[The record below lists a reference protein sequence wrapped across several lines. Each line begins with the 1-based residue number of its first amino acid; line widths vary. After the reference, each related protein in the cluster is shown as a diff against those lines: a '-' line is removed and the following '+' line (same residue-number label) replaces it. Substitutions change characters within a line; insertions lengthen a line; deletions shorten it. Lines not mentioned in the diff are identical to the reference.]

1 MVSLDR
7 EKRGQ
12 FNMLRSVSHLEAD
25 LALLKTIDKRH
36 PLISAPSGK
45 DQKYADDVLYALLGL
60 TANCDI
66 VAFRR
71 QFAKEKFQKA
81 QAETL
86 RERFARYI
94 AKVDIEKAIDIK
106 HLIDEISKGLL
117 LFIAALD
124 WPIDEDIFPGEIELV
139 LVEGDKFNIQLTAEA
154 ITTRETAAKLKKEQE
169 EAERKR
175 LEADAAEKL
184 RKEQEDAERK
194 KLEAETAAKAL
205 KEKEAVLDEKESE
218 LSDKEEGLED
228 KEADLDEKE
237 SELAEKAAELAVKEA
252 DLENKA
258 TIEKKSVSK
267 KKSTPK

>member
-1 MVSLDR
+1 MISLDR
-7 EKRGQ
+7 EKRGH
-12 FNMLRSVSHLEAD
+12 FNMLRSVAHLEAD
-25 LALLKTIDKRH
+25 LALLKTIDSRH
-36 PLISAPSGK
+36 PLVSAPSGK
-45 DQKYADDVLYALLGL
+45 DQRYADDVLYALLGL

-71 QFAKEKFQKA
+71 QFAKEKLQKA
-81 QAETL
+81 QAKTL
-86 RERFARYI
+86 KERFTRYI
-94 AKVDIEKAIDIK
+94 AKIDVKKAIDIK

-117 LFIAALD
+117 LEVAALD
-124 WPIDEDIFPGEIELV
+124 WPVNEDVFPGEIELDPV
-139 LVEGDKFNIQLTAEA
+139 DSDKFNIQLTAEA
-154 ITTRETAAKLKKEQE
+154 ITTREAAAKLKKEQE

-175 LEADAAEKL
+175 L
-184 RKEQEDAERK
+184 DAE
-194 KLEAETAAKAL
+194 AAAKAL

-237 SELAEKAAELAVKEA
+237 NELAEKAAELAVKEA

-258 TIEKKSVSK
+258 AIEKKSVSK

>member
-7 EKRGQ
+7 EKRGH
-12 FNMLRSVSHLEAD
+12 FNMLRSVTHLEAD
-25 LALLKTIDKRH
+25 LALLKTIDSRH
-36 PLISAPSGK
+36 PLVSAPSGK
-45 DQKYADDVLYALLGL
+45 DQRYADDVLYALLGL

-71 QFAKEKFQKA
+71 QFAKEKLQKA

-86 RERFARYI
+86 KEHFARYI
-94 AKVDIEKAIDIK
+94 AKIDVKKAIDIK

-117 LFIAALD
+117 LEVAALD
-124 WPIDEDIFPGEIELV
+124 WPVNEDVFPGEIELDPV
-139 LVEGDKFNIQLTAEA
+139 DSDKFNIQLTAEA
-154 ITTRETAAKLKKEQE
+154 ITAREAAAKLKKEQE

-175 LEADAAEKL
+175 LEAEAAAKIRKDQAEANAAEKL

-205 KEKEAVLDEKESE
+205 KEKEAVLDEK
-218 LSDKEEGLED
+218 
-228 KEADLDEKE
+228 
-237 SELAEKAAELAVKEA
+237 AA
-252 DLENKA
+252 
-258 TIEKKSVSK
+258 IEKKSVSK